1 MLPFTLYKRTD
12 NDTFFITGSNPNSRI
27 VTNYPNG
34 KSFVLSGKTE
44 ANHIIPL
51 CHVDNIHLHPEYFI

>member
-12 NDTFFITGSNPNSRI
+12 NDTFFVTGSNPISNVVTSYPSGQPFLIYGKAATYI
-27 VTNYPNG
+27 V
-34 KSFVLSGKTE
+34 
-44 ANHIIPL
+44 PL